1 MDHYVNDK
9 VVVVTGGSSGFGLE
23 TARILLEMGAKV
35 VITGRIGKFGRRGGQ
50 HLGNKAN
57 Q

>member
-1 MDHYVNDK
+1 MDHYISDK
-9 VVVVTGGSSGFGLE
+9 VVVITGGSSGFGLE